1 MRWLTLLLPLSLC
14 AGPYAAQDYSS
25 LMGMKGFSKSL
36 LELHF
41 KLYQG
46 YVAQSND
53 LSDKLPTLK
62 GAEYGAVKRRF
73 EWEFNG
79 MRLHELYFSNL
90 GGTGTPDPKSAVVQ
104 ALAKQ
109 YQTFDAWK
117 ADFIATGTMRGIGW
131 AILYVDT
138 VNGRLMNTWIEEHDT
153 GHPALAQPLLVMDVF
168 EHAYMPQ
175 YGLDK
180 AAYIDAFFQNIDWN
194 RVAAR
199 YDAAKLSAAPLPR

>member
-1 MRWLTLLLPLSLC
+1 MRWLTFFLPLTLL
-14 AGPYAAQDYSS
+14 AGPYTPQDYSS
-25 LMGMKGFSKSL
+25 LVGMKGFSKAL

-46 YVAQSND
+46 YVKQAND
-53 LSDKLPTLK
+53 LSEALPNAE
-62 GAEYGAVKRRF
+62 GATYGALKRRF

-90 GGTGTPDPKSAVVQ
+90 GGTGVTDPKSAVIQ
-104 ALAKQ
+104 AISSQ
-109 YQTFDAWK
+109 YGSFEAWK
-117 ADFIATGTMRGIGW
+117 RDFLATGSMRGIGW
-131 AILYVDT
+131 AILYLDT
-138 VNGRLMNTWIEEHDT
+138 VNGRLMNAWIEEHDV

-180 AAYIDAFFQNIDWN
+180 AAYLDAFFQNIDWN

-199 YDAAKLSAAPLPR
+199 FDGAAALLKPLPR

>member
-1 MRWLTLLLPLSLC
+1 MRWLTLLLPLSLF
-14 AGPYAAQDYSS
+14 AGPYAAQDYSP
-25 LMGMKGFSKSL
+25 LMDMKGFSKGL

-46 YVAQSND
+46 YVTQSND
-53 LSDKLPTLK
+53 LSDKLATLK
-62 GAEYGAVKRRF
+62 GAEYGALKRRF

-90 GGTGTPDPKSAVVQ
+90 GGTGEPDPKSAVVQ

-131 AILYVDT
+131 AILYIDT

-199 YDAAKLSAAPLPR
+199 YDASKLSAAPLPR